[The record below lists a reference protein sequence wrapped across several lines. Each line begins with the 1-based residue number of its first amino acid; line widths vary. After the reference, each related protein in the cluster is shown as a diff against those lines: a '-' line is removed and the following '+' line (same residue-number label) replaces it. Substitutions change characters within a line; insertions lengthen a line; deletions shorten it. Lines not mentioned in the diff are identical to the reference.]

1 MYITQPH
8 FLRWI
13 GLEKM
18 PFVDEKGKE
27 NVVPVR
33 LLSKERLVFLD
44 GDCVIANGQGNAWP
58 RKQRK
63 KGKHD

>member
-1 MYITQPH
+1 M
-8 FLRWI
+8 I

-18 PFVDEKGKE
+18 PSVVDENGKE

-33 LLSKERLVFLD
+33 LLSKERPVFLD
-44 GDCVIANGQGNAWP
+44 GNCVIRNGQGNAWP

>member
-1 MYITQPH
+1 
-8 FLRWI
+8 
-13 GLEKM
+13 M
-18 PFVDEKGKE
+18 PFLVDEKGKE

-44 GDCVIANGQGNAWP
+44 SDCVIGNGQGNAWP
-58 RKQRK
+58 RKQGK

>member
-1 MYITQPH
+1 MDRSREDA
-8 FLRWI
+8 LRRRR
-13 GLEKM
+13 
-18 PFVDEKGKE
+18 EKGKE

-44 GDCVIANGQGNAWP
+44 GDCVIWNGQGNAWP

-63 KGKHD
+63 KEHD